1 MPHDTDR
8 TQLEFGSE
16 LSEYGEVPELAS
28 EQYETSGQLGNIMNE
43 VFGETSG
50 ESFEGGYQESQ
61 EAPLPEVMEDELAS
75 ELLEIRSDQELD
87 HFLGD
92 LFNKVAGGIGT
103 VIKSPVGQALGG
115 VLKQVAKKALP
126 LAGGALG
133 TFVGGPLGG
142 MVGSK
147 LASMA
152 GDAFG
157 LEYEGLSAEDRDFE
171 TARRY
176 VRFAGEAAKRAAY
189 ARPELDPRTVA
200 KAALIE
206 AARLHAPGLLA
217 AQRYNAAAAAGARAQ
232 ARRDAALF
240 GAQSGLGAPTYPSAP
255 FGAQSG
261 FGAPTYPSAPFASG
275 AYRSPAPSAFPSQP
289 SCPSCGT
296 GSGHHRRTGKW
307 IRRGRHIVLLG
318 V

>member
-28 EQYETSGQLGNIMNE
+28 EQYENAGQLGNIMNE
-43 VFGETSG
+43 VFGETSN
-50 ESFEGGYQESQ
+50 ESFEGGCQEYQEL
-61 EAPLPEVMEDELAS
+61 PLPEVMEDELAS

-92 LFNKVAGGIGT
+92 LFKKVASGIGAA
-103 VIKSPVGQALGG
+103 IQSPVGQALGG

-126 LAGGALG
+126 VAGGALG

-157 LEYEGLSAEDRDFE
+157 LEHEGLSAEDRDFE

-189 ARPELDPRTVA
+189 ARPDLDPRAVA

-206 AARLHAPGLLA
+206 AAKLHAPGLLSARRFDA
-217 AQRYNAAAAAGARAQ
+217 AVAAGARAQ

-240 GAQSGLGAPTYPSAP
+240 GDRPGFGAATYPSAP
-255 FGAQSG
+255 SIPGA
-261 FGAPTYPSAPFASG
+261 FWPSAPGVYST
-275 AYRSPAPSAFPSQP
+275 APT
-289 SCPSCGT
+289 CPSCGT
-296 GSGHHRRTGKW
+296 ASGPHRRTGKW

>member
-16 LSEYGEVPELAS
+16 LSEYGEIPELAS
-28 EQYETSGQLGNIMNE
+28 EQYENVGQLGNIMNE

-50 ESFEGGYQESQ
+50 ESFEGGYQEYQ
-61 EAPLPEVMEDELAS
+61 ELPLPEVMEDELAS

-92 LFNKVAGGIGT
+92 LFKKVASGIGAA
-103 VIKSPVGQALGG
+103 IQSPVGQALGG

-157 LEYEGLSAEDRDFE
+157 LEHEGLSAEDRDFE

-189 ARPELDPRTVA
+189 ARPDLDPRAVA

-206 AARLHAPGLLA
+206 AAKLHAPGLLA
-217 AQRYNAAAAAGARAQ
+217 TRRFDAGVAAGARAQ

-240 GAQSGLGAPTYPSAP
+240 GDRPGFGAANYPSA
-255 FGAQSG
+255 QSIPG
-261 FGAPTYPSAPFASG
+261 TFWPPAPGVYSAAPT
-275 AYRSPAPSAFPSQP
+275 
-289 SCPSCGT
+289 CPSCGT
-296 GSGHHRRTGKW
+296 ASGRHRRTGKW

>member
-28 EQYETSGQLGNIMNE
+28 EQYENAGQLGNIMNE

-50 ESFEGGYQESQ
+50 ESFEGGYQEYQ
-61 EAPLPEVMEDELAS
+61 ELPLPEVMEDELAS

-92 LFNKVAGGIGT
+92 LFKKVASGIGT

-189 ARPELDPRTVA
+189 ARPDLDPRAVA

-206 AARLHAPGLLA
+206 AAKLHAPGLLA
-217 AQRYNAAAAAGARAQ
+217 TPRFDAGVAAGARAQ

-240 GAQSGLGAPTYPSAP
+240 GDRPGFGAATYPSAQSIP
-255 FGAQSG
+255 GAFRPPAGVFSA
-261 FGAPTYPSAPFASG
+261 APT
-275 AYRSPAPSAFPSQP
+275 
-289 SCPSCGT
+289 CPSCGT
-296 GSGHHRRTGKW
+296 ASGHHRRTGKW